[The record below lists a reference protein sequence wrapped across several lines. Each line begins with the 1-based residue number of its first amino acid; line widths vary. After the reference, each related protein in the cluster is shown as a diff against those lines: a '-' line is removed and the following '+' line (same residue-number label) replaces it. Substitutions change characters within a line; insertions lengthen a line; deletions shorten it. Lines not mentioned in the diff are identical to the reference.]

1 MDEVHVFCTKRL
13 ELVDAQLAQ
22 ASLALLSRTTEAVLL
37 PTSTAKLMHPWAHSE
52 LINSVIGSDH
62 IRFEQLL
69 PVAVP

>member
-37 PTSTAKLMHPWAHSE
+37 PTAKPMHPWAHSE